1 MTDRNQSSIYAIYL
15 LRHAE
20 SIGNANRYWQGQ
32 SDFALTENG
41 RQQAQAL
48 ARRWQADQQQFD
60 LVISSPLERARTTA
74 EILCATLD
82 LPLEFDEDWQERDN
96 GLYAGLPREQAL
108 DRHPEPAFLP
118 PFMPIGKTGE
128 SQWELYLRAGRAVSN
143 LLKRPPARYI
153 VVSHGG
159 LLNMA
164 LYAILNIPVQAN
176 FSGPR
181 FTFENTA
188 FACLTYR
195 PDGHQWRML
204 ALNDHAHLQQQPE
217 KEDHQQ

>member
-1 MTDRNQSSIYAIYL
+1 MTDRNHAAFYSIYL

-32 SDFALTENG
+32 SDFALTEKG
-41 RQQAQAL
+41 QQQARAL
-48 ARRWQADQQQFD
+48 AQRWQAEQRQFD
-60 LVISSPLERARTTA
+60 LVIASPLKRARATA
-74 EILCATLD
+74 EILCAALD
-82 LPLEFDEDWQERDN
+82 APLEFEEDWQERDN

-108 DRHPEPAFLP
+108 DRHPEPTFQP

-128 SQWELYLRAGRAVSN
+128 SQWELYLRAGRAVN
-143 LLKRPPARYI
+143 RLLKRPPGTYLI
-153 VVSHGG
+153 VSHGG

-188 FACLTYR
+188 FARLTYR
-195 PDGHQWRML
+195 PDRHQWRMIG
-204 ALNDHAHLQQQPE
+204 LNDHIHLHSLQE
-217 KEDHQQ
+217 TGGLER